1 VPAGGEAPDG
11 SVVIEIGEPRVPRAV
26 LLGAEPLLVV
36 RGPEGLL
43 VAPRDA
49 ADRVKA
55 FADAGPAGGGASR

>member
-1 VPAGGEAPDG
+1 
-11 SVVIEIGEPRVPRAV
+11 VIEIGEPRVSRAV

-49 ADRVKA
+49 ADRVKG
-55 FADAGPAGGGASR
+55 FADAGPAGGGAPR